1 MLHFNTL
8 EHENSFI
15 NQSIPI
21 VLAISSSDRERLEG
35 SKSVALY
42 HKDELYAVLNNPEI
56 YWHKKEERVAR
67 QFGTTH
73 KDHPYIKVGIKSI

>member
-1 MLHFNTL
+1 MQVLHFNTL
-8 EHENSFI
+8 EHEGSTI

-21 VLAISSSDRERLEG
+21 VLAINTSDKERLEG
-35 SKSVALY
+35 AKSIALY
-42 HKDELYAVLNNPEI
+42 YKDDLYAVLNDPEM

-73 KDHPYIKVGIKSI
+73 KDHPYIKASI